1 MILGSGYRG
10 TVEQLDGQSREHLR
24 EVNFAFVRASG
35 VESVE
40 ANVIYAVATK
50 SPSVARGLALS

>member
-1 MILGSGYRG
+1 VILGSGYRG
-10 TVEQLDGQSREHLR
+10 TVEQLDGQSRERLR

-40 ANVIYAVATK
+40 ANVIYAVATT